1 VTSLSEITRDL
12 SHYIATA
19 QDRQLPGDVVLY
31 AKRHI
36 LDSFAAML
44 SGSGLPV
51 GQFLTRLVHAEGGNS
66 DSLLVGSS
74 LLTTASLAALANG
87 TLAHADET
95 DDFHASAATHPG
107 CSAIP
112 AALAIA
118 EREHRDG
125 TSFLKAVVL
134 GYDIGCRVTRALV
147 PRLVAARGHST
158 RSIGGTFCAVAA
170 AASLLGLDAARVRYA
185 LSYAAQQASGVGSYI
200 RDRDH
205 MEKAFAL
212 GGMPARNGVTAALLV
227 HAGLTGVE
235 DVFQGERNFLQA
247 YSSNPKPGEL
257 VAELGSRFEIRETSI
272 KKFCA
277 GSPIQAP
284 LEALLEIMSAHKLE
298 AQDVQQLTA
307 RLPEPTARTV
317 DNRDMPDVNLQ
328 HLLSV
333 ALLDGQ
339 LTFAAAHSHERMNDS
354 RVLEVA
360 SRMQLVA
367 DPDLVDDRFPRQA
380 IVEIVTKDGKRL
392 KKHVRAS
399 RGESA
404 NPMTIEEVEGKAR
417 ELMTPVIG
425 EDQCKHLI
433 AMVKGLE
440 HVTDLRALRSPLTVE
455 QVVDDKRE
463 R

>member
-1 VTSLSEITRDL
+1 VTSPSGITRDL

-19 QDRQLPGDVVLY
+19 QDRKLPDDIVLY

-36 LDSFAAML
+36 LDSFVAML
-44 SGSGLPV
+44 SGSVLPV
-51 GQFLTRLVHAEGGNS
+51 GRFLTRLVHAEGGNS
-66 DSLLVGSS
+66 DSLLIGSS

-95 DDFHASAATHPG
+95 DDFHASSATHPG

-112 AALAIA
+112 AAFAVA

-125 TSFLKAVVL
+125 AAFVKAVVL

-158 RSIGGTFCAVAA
+158 RSIGGTFCAAA
-170 AASLLGLDAARVRYA
+170 GAASLLRLDATQTSYA

-227 HAGLTGVE
+227 HAGFSGVE

-247 YSSNPKPGEL
+247 YSSDPKPGEL

-272 KKFCA
+272 KQFCA

-284 LEALLEIMSAHKLE
+284 LEALVEIMLSHKLE
-298 AQDVQQLTA
+298 ARDVQHLTV
-307 RLPEPTARTV
+307 RLPEPNARTV
-317 DNRDMPDVNLQ
+317 DNRHMSDVNLQ
-328 HLLSV
+328 HILSV
-333 ALLDGQ
+333 ALLDGR
-339 LTFAAAHSHERMNDS
+339 LTFAAAHSSDRMHDA

-360 SRMQLVA
+360 SRIQLVP

-380 IVEIVTKDGKRL
+380 IVEIVTSSGQRL
-392 KKHVRAS
+392 KQHVRAY

-404 NPMTIEEVEGKAR
+404 NPMTIEEVETKAQELIIPVVGK
-417 ELMTPVIG
+417 EK
-425 EDQCKHLI
+425 CSHLI
-433 AMVKGLE
+433 AMVRDLE
-440 HVTDLRALRSPLTVE
+440 HVTDMRALRPALTAERAVN
-455 QVVDDKRE
+455 DKRE